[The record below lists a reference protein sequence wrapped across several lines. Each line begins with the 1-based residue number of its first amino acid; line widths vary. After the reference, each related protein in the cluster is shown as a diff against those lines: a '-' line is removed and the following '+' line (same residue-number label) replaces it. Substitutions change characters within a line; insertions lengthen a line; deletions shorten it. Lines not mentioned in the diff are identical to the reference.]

1 MRPPLVARRERPARR
16 GVRLA
21 GRVGT
26 CLLTLVLAA
35 CVACGRGPDPAY
47 TGAGRPAPEP
57 PPNILWI
64 VAEDHGPHHGSYGD
78 AYAVTPNL
86 DRLAAE
92 GARFTRAFAV
102 TPVCAPARSG
112 IITGMYPTSIG
123 SHHMRSTAV
132 PPPHVKGFTE
142 WLRAAGYFTTN
153 NAKTDYN
160 FSPWLPAESRRAVRE
175 APLGLWDQNGT
186 HAHWRNR
193 APGQPFFSVFN
204 LGASHEG
211 QVRMPDEQFAARTAD
226 LAPEA
231 RHDPAAAP
239 VPPYY
244 PDTPAVRRDI
254 ARYYDLVSVMD
265 SQAGEI
271 LAELEADGLA
281 DDTVVFFY
289 GDHGWGLPRG
299 KRWVYDSGLR
309 VPLLVRWPGRIAPG
323 TVRDDLVSFI
333 DLAPTLLALAGARV
347 PAHMQGRVFLGD
359 GAAPE
364 PDHLFF
370 TRDRMDET
378 YDRIRAIRDRRY
390 KYIRNFA
397 PELPYAQPIAYM
409 DRMPT
414 MREWRRLAA
423 AGKLEGPQ
431 RHFLA
436 ETKPEEELYDTEADP
451 HEVVNLAGEP
461 AHADRLAS
469 MRAALDR
476 WIETTGDLGEIPEE
490 ELVQRFRPD
499 GVYQT
504 AARPEA
510 YPRGGLFHVAPRV
523 TLTCPTEGATI
534 EYTTDRGDE
543 LRWRLYTGPFRIVD
557 WELRF
562 RCGRLGYFDSETV
575 RYDFDVEYNWWDN

>member
-1 MRPPLVARRERPARR
+1 MRQACTLRPAF
-16 GVRLA
+16 
-21 GRVGT
+21 
-26 CLLTLVLAA
+26 VLAA
-35 CVACGRGPDPAY
+35 YGAALVLTACGAGPPPVSMRTA
-47 TGAGRPAPEP
+47 TAAQP

-78 AYAVTPNL
+78 AYAVTPHL

-142 WLRAAGYFTTN
+142 WLRAAGYFTSN

-160 FSPWLPAESRRAVRE
+160 FSPWLPTETRRAVSE
-175 APLGLWDQNGT
+175 APLGLWDQNGE

-193 APGQPFFSVFN
+193 APGQPFFAVFN

-211 QVRMPDEQFAARTAD
+211 QVRMADERFAERTAD

-239 VPPYY
+239 LPPYY

-265 SQAGEI
+265 AQAGEI

-309 VPLLVRWPGRIAPG
+309 VPLLVRWPGRIAAG

-333 DLAPTLLALAGARV
+333 DFAPTLLALAGTPV

-359 GAAPE
+359 RTAPE
-364 PDHLFF
+364 PQYLFF
-370 TRDRMDET
+370 SRDRMDET
-378 YDRIRAIRDRRY
+378 YDRIRAVRDHRY

-409 DRMPT
+409 DLMPT
-414 MREWRRLAA
+414 MQAWRRSAA
-423 AGKLEGPQ
+423 AGEIEGAQ
-431 RHFLA
+431 RHFMA
-436 ETKPEEELYDTEADP
+436 ATKPPEELYDTETDP
-451 HEVVNLAGEP
+451 HEVINLAGDP
-461 AHADRLAS
+461 AHADRLVR
-469 MRAALDR
+469 MRAALDE
-476 WIETTGDLGEIPEE
+476 WIESTGDLGEIPEA

-499 GVYQT
+499 GSYRT
-504 AARPEA
+504 AERPQA
-510 YPRGGLFHVAPRV
+510 DPPGGMFHYPPTVE
-523 TLTCPTEGATI
+523 LTCPTEGGSI
-534 EYTTDRGDE
+534 EYTTEPGDAPQ
-543 LRWRLYTGPFRIVD
+543 WRLYSGPFRMLD

-562 RCGRLGYFDSETV
+562 RCGRLGYFDSEIV
-575 RYDFDVEYNWWDN
+575 QYDFHIDYNWWD

>member
-1 MRPPLVARRERPARR
+1 MQRACFLLPA
-16 GVRLA
+16 LA
-21 GRVGT
+21 
-26 CLLTLVLAA
+26 LT
-35 CVACGRGPDPAY
+35 ACGMASEPGPSH
-47 TGAGRPAPEP
+47 TAPDSP

-78 AYAVTPNL
+78 GYAVTPNL

-160 FSPWLPAESRRAVRE
+160 FSPWLPTESRRAVRE
-175 APLGLWDQNGT
+175 APLGLWDQNGE

-211 QVRMPDEQFAARTAD
+211 QVRLPDDRFAERTAGLD
-226 LAPEA
+226 SAA

-239 VPPYY
+239 LPPYY
-244 PDTPAVRRDI
+244 PDTPESRRDI

-265 SQAGEI
+265 AEAGEL
-271 LAELEADGLA
+271 LAELAADGLA

-309 VPLLVRWPGRIAPG
+309 VPLLVRWPGRVEPG
-323 TVRDDLVSFI
+323 AVRGDLVSFI
-333 DLAPTLLALAGARV
+333 DFAPTLLSLAGVTV
-347 PAHMQGRVFLGD
+347 PAHMQGRVFLGHD
-359 GAAPE
+359 AAPG
-364 PDHLFF
+364 PDYLFF

-378 YDRIRAIRDRRY
+378 YDRIRAVRDHRY

-397 PELPYAQPIAYM
+397 PELPYTQRIAYM
-409 DRMPT
+409 DLMPT
-414 MREWRRLAA
+414 MQAWRRLAA
-423 AGKLEGPQ
+423 AGELEGAQ
-431 RHFLA
+431 RHFMA
-436 ETKPEEELYDTEADP
+436 GTKPEEELYDTETDP
-451 HEVVNLAGEP
+451 HEVINLAGDP
-461 AHADRLAS
+461 AHAEPFAR
-469 MRAALDR
+469 MRAALDE
-476 WIETTGDLGEIPEE
+476 WIVTTGDLGEVPEP

-504 AARPEA
+504 AALPKA
-510 YPRGGLFHVAPRV
+510 DPPGGMSHYPPTVELI
-523 TLTCPTEGATI
+523 CPTDGATI
-534 EYTTDRGDE
+534 EYTTEPGE
-543 LRWRLYTGPFRIVD
+543 TARWKLYTGPFRMLD

-575 RYDFDVEYNWWDN
+575 QYDFHIDYNWW